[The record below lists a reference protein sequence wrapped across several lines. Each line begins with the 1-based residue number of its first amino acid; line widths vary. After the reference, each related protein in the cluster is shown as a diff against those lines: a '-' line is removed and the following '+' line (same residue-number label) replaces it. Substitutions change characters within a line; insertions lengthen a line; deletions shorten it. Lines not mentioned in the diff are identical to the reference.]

1 MSGMQREGALAGVNF
16 NVDLA
21 GVELRPEALLEALR

>member
-1 MSGMQREGALAGVNF
+1 MQRDGALAGVNF
-16 NVDLA
+16 NAALA